1 MIASHFVMFGRKMG
15 GKHQRLSVE
24 ILKSVGKMSAAP
36 QNAFTLFS
44 FFCAHVLCA
53 GNVYNCSIIFCFPVS
68 VDCEGLVL
76 VFALLCLCHFSLREG
91 SVCLVQTSCPIPEEL
106 ELNYLT
112 RLFYSWICH

>member
-1 MIASHFVMFGRKMG
+1 MG
-15 GKHQRLSVE
+15 GKHHGFSVE
-24 ILKSVGKMSAAP
+24 VLKSVGKMSAAP

-76 VFALLCLCHFSLREG
+76 VFALPLPASFFPDERGLCAFS
-91 SVCLVQTSCPIPEEL
+91 SD
-106 ELNYLT
+106 
-112 RLFYSWICH
+112 